1 MTYDQARIVLS
12 RILEQYGPNH
22 VKEANQAVKNMFHSH
37 LSQVKSTGACEYTY
51 YISTR
56 EEGEDWELS
65 YYTWDFFSRSF
76 S

>member
-1 MTYDQARIVLS
+1 MSYDQVKTVLS
-12 RILEQYGPNH
+12 CILQQYGPNH
-22 VKEANQAVKNMFHSH
+22 VKEANRAVENTFHER

-65 YYTWDFFSRSF
+65 TYTWDFFSRSF